1 VMRPMFSWRVE
12 GKVLEAIQKGMLW
25 SQVNK
30 SRINLVSRAQLTSTV
45 FLRVLEYYKGE
56 M

>member
-12 GKVLEAIQKGMLW
+12 GKVLEATQKGMLW

-30 SRINLVSRAQLTSTV
+30 SRINLVLKARLTSTV

-56 M
+56 I